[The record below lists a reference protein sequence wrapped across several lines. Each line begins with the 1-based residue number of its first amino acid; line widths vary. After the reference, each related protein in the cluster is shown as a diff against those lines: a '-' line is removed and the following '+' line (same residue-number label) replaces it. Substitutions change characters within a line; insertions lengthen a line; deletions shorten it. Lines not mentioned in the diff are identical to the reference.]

1 MSSSIDPGQLEYIRE
16 FIGLLSQQVK
26 KCADTQIKK
35 CAEHSEDACKI
46 TIQELTLLFLLNERG
61 TLAVKEIACNLQGTS
76 LSTLT
81 RILDKLEEYG
91 YINRVLDQNDRR
103 SFLISSTAKAKS
115 VIESYKQQ
123 MQSVAYTMLEA
134 LTPTERVI
142 LIELYSKIKVNL
154 YKDNSSHTNDEFFPI
169 ISPSR

>member
-1 MSSSIDPGQLEYIRE
+1 MSTPIDPGQLEYIRE
-16 FIGLLSQQVK
+16 FIALLGQQVK

-46 TIQELTLLFLLNERG
+46 TNQELTLLFLLHERG

-91 YINRVLDQNDRR
+91 YLKRELDRKDRR
-103 SFLISSTAKAKS
+103 SFLISSTGKAAK
-115 VIESYKQQ
+115 VVDSYKQQ
-123 MQSVAYTMLEA
+123 MQSVAYSMLES
-134 LTPTERVI
+134 LTPAERLI
-142 LIELYSKIKVNL
+142 LIELYGKIKNKL
-154 YKDNSSHTNDEFFPI
+154 YKDRSTPQEELFQAK
-169 ISPSR
+169 